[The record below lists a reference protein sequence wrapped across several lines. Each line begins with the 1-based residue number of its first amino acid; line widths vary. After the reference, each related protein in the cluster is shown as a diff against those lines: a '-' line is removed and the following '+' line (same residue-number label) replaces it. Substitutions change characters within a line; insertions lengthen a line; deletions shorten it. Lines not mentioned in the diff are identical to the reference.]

1 MKGAFVRH
9 LEKLHAW
16 LDRQEHIKVLR
27 VGYKDLIERPELMA
41 SRVAEFLGG
50 QGDVQAM
57 AAAVDRRSIG
67 VESPA
72 NRPEDDERC
81 PVS

>member
-1 MKGAFVRH
+1 MRH

-27 VGYKDLIERPELMA
+27 VSYKDLIERPELMA

-57 AAAVDRRSIG
+57 AAAVDPALYRNRKSG
-67 VESPA
+67 EST
-72 NRPEDDERC
+72 RE
-81 PVS
+81 